1 MERTAAAPSDRQ
13 VARMAVYGA
22 VTLILYVCLFALE
35 RPILDWSSRGGWYF
49 LVPVAIAFALSFAHG
64 AFTGHFWDVL
74 GIKARK

>member
-13 VARMAVYGA
+13 ATRMAVYGA
-22 VTLILYVCLFALE
+22 VTLIIYVCLFVME
-35 RPILDWSSRGGWYF
+35 RPILEWSSRGGWYF
-49 LVPVAIAFALSFAHG
+49 LVPVAIAFALSFVHG